1 MSIDLLIQSGTKLA
15 IEQWMQARGLMVRDT
30 YTTTDPETLEETIT
44 GYSDWRMATGV
55 QFHWWNSPSG
65 KITSSIDNT
74 DPDNPVV
81 TQFSGFYGRLSLDS
95 IPAPLKTWVETSTAT
110 AVLESFSGVGGEGIV
125 ILNPED
131 VYGYLQANNLP
142 VWGGL
147 LGVSNQWSDPA
158 LWAFQNVM
166 TGDTREFDGVTYE
179 SLIDFNVW
187 TPTQYPQ
194 GWTEVGPAE
203 PDPPAT
209 PEWAA
214 GTTYAVDDEV
224 TYEGTTYRCIQG
236 HTAIVGWQPPNV
248 PALWEAI

>member
-15 IEQWMQARGLMVRDT
+15 IEDWLKARGLMVRDT
-30 YTTTDPETLEETIT
+30 YTTTDIETLEETIT
-44 GYSDWRMATGV
+44 GYSEWRLAPGV
-55 QFHWWNSPSG
+55 QFHWWNHPDG

-74 DPDNPVV
+74 DPENPVV

-95 IPAPLKTWVETSTAT
+95 IPSALKTWVETSTAT
-110 AVLESFSGVGGEGIV
+110 AVLESFNGVGGEGIV

-131 VYGYLQANNLP
+131 VYGYLTTNSLP
-142 VWGGL
+142 IWGGL
-147 LGVSNQWSDPA
+147 LGVANQWSDPA

-166 TGDTREFDGVTYE
+166 TGDQREFGGVTFE

-187 TPTQYPQ
+187 TPSQYPQ
-194 GWTEVGPAE
+194 GWQEVVVEPPAGPA
-203 PDPPAT
+203 
-209 PEWAA
+209 EWAA
-214 GTTYAVDDEV
+214 GTTYAAGDEV

-248 PALWEAI
+248 PALWGVV